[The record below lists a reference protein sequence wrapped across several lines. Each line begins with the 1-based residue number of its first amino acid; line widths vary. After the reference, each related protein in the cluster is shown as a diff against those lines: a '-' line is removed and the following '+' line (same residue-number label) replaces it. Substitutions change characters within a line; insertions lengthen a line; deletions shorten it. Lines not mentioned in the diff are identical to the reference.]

1 MSVFDVGLS
10 IFMQLSRKNK
20 IILNYIVGP
29 LLFIGLSYS
38 IYQKAKHQT
47 NLHGAVELMRNSYK
61 GPHGW
66 YLMMVVLLSF
76 CNWGIEARKW
86 QVLVRNVEHVSYFTA
101 FKGVLSG
108 LSISLFTPNGVG
120 EYVGRIVYMHEGN
133 RLRSI
138 SLSIVGSMS
147 QIAITLIAGIVGLFY
162 VKNNILTET
171 QQLEGLSQLWLSG
184 LIYIIITG
192 MVLHMV
198 CYYNLSWIAALMEK
212 LPYIHRYKY
221 LFDKVED
228 FHWKELTRILILSAF
243 RYVVFTLQYVLMF
256 KVFDV
261 NMGLADSVSMICVLF
276 LVIAIVPTIP
286 MAELGVR
293 GQASTQ
299 LFALLSTNTV
309 GILYT
314 AAGIWL
320 INLVIPALAG
330 SLFILTVKLF
340 RNK

>member
-1 MSVFDVGLS
+1 
-10 IFMQLSRKNK
+10 
-20 IILNYIVGP
+20 
-29 LLFIGLSYS
+29 
-38 IYQKAKHQT
+38 
-47 NLHGAVELMRNSYK
+47 
-61 GPHGW
+61 
-66 YLMMVVLLSF
+66 VVLLSF

>member
-1 MSVFDVGLS
+1 
-10 IFMQLSRKNK
+10 MQLSRRNK
-20 IILNYIVGP
+20 IILNYIIGP
-29 LLFIGLSYS
+29 LLFVGLSFS

-47 NLHGAVELMRNSYK
+47 NLHGAVALMKNSIT
-61 GPHGW
+61 GPRGW
-66 YLMMVVLLSF
+66 YLCMVVLLSF
-76 CNWGIEARKW
+76 LNWGIEARKW
-86 QVLVRNVEHVSYFTA
+86 QVLVRNVENVSYFTA

-147 QIAITLIAGIVGLFY
+147 QIAITLIAGLAGMFY
-162 VKNNILTET
+162 VRNNILSET
-171 QQLEGLSQLWLSG
+171 NHLEGLSELWLNG
-184 LIYIIITG
+184 LIYIIIAG
-192 MVLHMV
+192 MILHV
-198 CYYNLSWIAALMEK
+198 ICYYNLSWIARLIEK
-212 LPYIHRYKY
+212 LPYIHRYKF

-261 NMGLADSVSMICVLF
+261 TMSFADSVSMICVLF

-286 MAELGVR
+286 MAELGIR

-299 LFALLSTNTV
+299 LFALLSTNTI